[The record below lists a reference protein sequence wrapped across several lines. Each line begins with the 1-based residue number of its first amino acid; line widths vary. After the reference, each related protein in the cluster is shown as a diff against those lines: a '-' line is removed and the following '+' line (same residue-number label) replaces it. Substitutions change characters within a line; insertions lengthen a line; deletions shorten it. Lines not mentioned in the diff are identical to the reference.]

1 VIDAQKHHRFN
12 AENKRERKRMRFE
25 GKTAVITGGSS
36 GIGRASV
43 ELFLREG
50 ATVVMGDI
58 DETEGTAM
66 MAALG
71 ERFLFKKSDVT
82 READVKALMDYAAEQ
97 TGGIDIVFN
106 NAGAGGPR
114 APIDEISGDDWDF
127 AMALLLK
134 SVAMGIRHA
143 APHLKKRGGG
153 AIVNTASICAF
164 QAGYGPIAYS
174 TAKAG
179 VLHLTKVAAAELAQ
193 YKIRVNAICPGFIQT
208 NIFAATV
215 GANKEETQEINT
227 FLGQAAA
234 AVQPVARP
242 GVPNDIAEAAAYLA
256 SDAAGFVTGTHLLVD
271 GGLLVG
277 TRGSWDPETPG
288 MLDAI
293 LPEHLR

>member
-1 VIDAQKHHRFN
+1 
-12 AENKRERKRMRFE
+12 MRFK

-36 GIGRASV
+36 GIGRSSV
-43 ELFLREG
+43 DLFLREG

-58 DETEGTAM
+58 DEAQGTAM
-66 MAALG
+66 MAALS
-71 ERFLFKKSDVT
+71 ENFLFQKCDVT
-82 READVKALMDYAAEQ
+82 QEAEIKALMDYAAEQ

-179 VLHLTKVAAAELAQ
+179 VLHLTKLAAAELAQ

-215 GANKEETQEINT
+215 GANEQETRDINAV
-227 FLGQAAA
+227 LGQAAA
-234 AVQPVARP
+234 HAQPIGRP
-242 GVPNDIAEAAAYLA
+242 GVPDDIAEAAAYLA

-271 GGLLVG
+271 GGMLVG
-277 TRGSWDPETPG
+277 TQGSWDPEIPG

>member
-1 VIDAQKHHRFN
+1 
-12 AENKRERKRMRFE
+12 MRFE

-36 GIGRASV
+36 GIGRGTV
-43 ELFLREG
+43 DLFLREG
-50 ATVVMGDI
+50 ASVVMGDI
-58 DETEGTAM
+58 DEAEGSAM
-66 MAALG
+66 MSSLG
-71 ERFLFKKSDVT
+71 DDFHFMKCDVT
-82 READVKALMDYAAEQ
+82 EEEQVKALMDHAAEK

-106 NAGAGGPR
+106 NAGSGGPR
-114 APIDEISGDDWDF
+114 DPIDEISGDDWDF

-153 AIVNTASICAF
+153 AIVNTASVCSF
-164 QAGYGPIAYS
+164 QSGYGPVAYS

-208 NIFAATV
+208 NIFAATA
-215 GANKEETQEINT
+215 GANAAEAAQINAVI
-227 FLGQAAA
+227 GQAAA
-234 AVQPVARP
+234 GAQPVARP
-242 GVPNDIAEAAAYLA
+242 GVPHDIAEAAAYLA

-277 TRGSWDPETPG
+277 TQASWDPEMPG

>member
-1 VIDAQKHHRFN
+1 
-12 AENKRERKRMRFE
+12 MRFKD
-25 GKTAVITGGSS
+25 KTVVITGGSS
-36 GIGRASV
+36 GIGRGSV
-43 ELFLREG
+43 ELFRREG

-58 DETEGTAM
+58 DEAEGTAM
-66 MAALG
+66 MSAMG
-71 ERFLFKKSDVT
+71 DNFLFKKCDVT
-82 READVKALMDYAAEQ
+82 QEAEIKALMDYAAEE
-97 TGGIDIVFN
+97 TGGIDVVFN

-114 APIDEISGDDWDF
+114 APIDEISGDEWDF

-134 SVAMGIRHA
+134 SVAMGIRHS

-215 GANKEETQEINT
+215 GANKEEAQEINAV
-227 FLGQAAA
+227 LGQSAAS
-234 AVQPVARP
+234 VQPVARP
-242 GVPNDIAEAAAYLA
+242 GVPNDIADAAAYLA

-271 GGLLVG
+271 GGMLVG
-277 TRGSWDPETPG
+277 TEGSWNPEIPG
-288 MLDAI
+288 MLDMI

>member
-1 VIDAQKHHRFN
+1 
-12 AENKRERKRMRFE
+12 MRFK

-58 DETEGTAM
+58 DEAEGIAM
-66 MAALG
+66 MSALG
-71 ERFLFKKSDVT
+71 DAFLFQKCDVT
-82 READVKALMDYAAEQ
+82 QESEIKALMDYAAKK
-97 TGGIDIVFN
+97 TGGIDILFN

-114 APIDEISGDDWDF
+114 DAIDEISGDDWDF

-143 APHLKKRGGG
+143 APHLKQRGGG

-208 NIFAATV
+208 NIFAASL
-215 GANKEETQEINT
+215 GANKQEARQINSV
-227 FLGQAAA
+227 LGQAAA
-234 AVQPVARP
+234 NAQPVARP
-242 GVPNDIAEAAAYLA
+242 GVPSDIAEAAAYLA

-271 GGLLVG
+271 GGMLVG
-277 TRGSWDPETPG
+277 TPGSWNPEIPG

-293 LPEHLR
+293 APEHLR